1 MAGRTFL
8 RRDMATDYY
17 ATLGVSRTAD
27 AEEIK
32 KAYRKLASKL
42 HPDKRPGDKAA
53 EAKFK
58 QVNRAYQVL
67 GDAKKRALYDEFGE
81 QAESEGFNPER
92 ARTYRQW
99 SDMGR
104 GGGGGGMR
112 GDPNGTVFD
121 IDDLF
126 GGRAGGGLGDMLGD
140 LFGRS
145 RGGPGRTPQ
154 GGRGGDIESELMIDF
169 ASAIN
174 GNTVS
179 LRLETSP
186 EPIQVRIPP
195 GATEGSRLRI
205 KGQGAP
211 GAFGGPKGDL
221 LITIH
226 VAPHPRFRL
235 EGDEL
240 HVDLPITVGEAY
252 RGAKV
257 KIPTPSGEV
266 TLKVPARAQSGQVV
280 RLKGKGLARPSRP
293 AGDLYVHFLIQIPD
307 SDAEEVGA
315 AVDRLEAHATADIRA
330 DLHF

>member
-1 MAGRTFL
+1 MAGRTFS
-8 RRDMATDYY
+8 RWNMATDYY
-17 ATLGVSRTAD
+17 TTLGVSRTAD
-27 AEEIK
+27 ADEIK

-42 HPDKRPGDKAA
+42 HPDKHPGDKAA

-104 GGGGGGMR
+104 GDGGTR
-112 GDPNGTVFD
+112 GDPNGAVFD
-121 IDDLF
+121 IDDLLGAR
-126 GGRAGGGLGDMLGD
+126 GGAGGLGDMLGD

-145 RGGPGRTPQ
+145 RGGAGRAVR
-154 GGRGGDIESELMIDF
+154 GSRGGDIESELTIDF

-221 LITIH
+221 IVTIR

-235 EGDEL
+235 QGEEL

-257 KIPTPSGEV
+257 KIPTPSGDV

-307 SDAEEVGA
+307 SDAKEVQE
-315 AVDRLEAHATADIRA
+315 AVDLLEAHATADIRA